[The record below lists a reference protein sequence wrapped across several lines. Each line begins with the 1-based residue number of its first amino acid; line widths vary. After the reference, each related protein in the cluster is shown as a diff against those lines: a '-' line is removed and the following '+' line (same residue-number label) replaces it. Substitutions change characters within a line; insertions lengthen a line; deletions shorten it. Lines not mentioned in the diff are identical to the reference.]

1 MKAKLK
7 KRIIPL
13 FLCLFFAIDMF
24 TSIPAYAV
32 SQGTDGDELQVLEA
46 SELEIQLG
54 TDWAG
59 VGFVLRTDAG
69 VYPGPVYVGSDG
81 VLRLEIG
88 GSKQYIL
95 SCMQSDI
102 QVPEPVLLQ
111 MQALAASDGQTDTDT
126 AAAQT
131 PETENTV
138 AGIPV
143 FHIVLFAGGITIS
156 VGTLIALYVLGRRR
170 RTDTDEDDGEDDE

>member
-13 FLCLFFAIDMF
+13 FLCLFFAIGMF
-24 TSIPAYAV
+24 TSMPAYAV
-32 SQGTDGDELQVLEA
+32 SQGTDGDELQVLDA

-88 GSKQYIL
+88 GSTQYIL

-111 MQALAASDGQTDTDT
+111 MQALAAADGKHGRRYPGIPYGVVCRRHYSIGRDSDRTVRPGQ
-126 AAAQT
+126 AQT
-131 PETENTV
+131 
-138 AGIPV
+138 
-143 FHIVLFAGGITIS
+143 H
-156 VGTLIALYVLGRRR
+156 
-170 RTDTDEDDGEDDE
+170 

>member
-13 FLCLFFAIDMF
+13 FLCLFFAIGVF
-24 TSIPAYAV
+24 TSMPAYAV

-111 MQALAASDGQTDTDT
+111 MQAPCRVGGTDRYRYSSRTNAGNGKHSSRYPGIPYCAVCRRHYNIGRDSDRTIRPGQ
-126 AAAQT
+126 AQT
-131 PETENTV
+131 
-138 AGIPV
+138 
-143 FHIVLFAGGITIS
+143 H
-156 VGTLIALYVLGRRR
+156 
-170 RTDTDEDDGEDDE
+170 